1 MKGGKESG
9 MGREKD
15 RDEMREGERHIFSC
29 VNSPIICLTAELS
42 FLVSQLHEQLEKGVE
57 VREF

>member
-1 MKGGKESG
+1 

-57 VREF
+57 VCEF